1 MTILIGPSEPLPRG
15 KEILHLGKFYFP
27 DSGGIE
33 DVTAC
38 AAKGAVKNGYSV
50 TVACFAKKMNSGLQ
64 EIEGVKVVRCPTDAT
79 LASQPLGLKYLI
91 VCYQLLRRADVIHL
105 HFPNMLAAF
114 VTLLKK
120 NQTRL
125 IVHWHSDIVDKGILG
140 KISRPFEWAILKKAD
155 VIVTT
160 SLAYGKA
167 SKSLSTFF
175 EKIKVVPC
183 GAKDP
188 FRSEQ
193 RLDDTE
199 LSIDLLKKIQGRRI
213 ILSVGRLV
221 PYKGFDVL
229 IRAVKYMPDDVL
241 VVIVGNGPLRKRL
254 ECFSHNSG
262 MDGKVYFAGWQPDD
276 VLDALY
282 RISSLFCLPSI
293 SRAEAFGLVIIQAMS
308 RGLPVVASDILGSG
322 VPWVNMHDV
331 SGLNFTVGNEFQLA
345 LSCNRILG
353 SNELRKRYS
362 IGARN
367 RYLTTFTEDRFVN
380 EIVKI
385 YNHLNFQTKS
395 QN

>member
-1 MTILIGPSEPLPRG
+1 
-15 KEILHLGKFYFP
+15 
-27 DSGGIE
+27 
-33 DVTAC
+33 
-38 AAKGAVKNGYSV
+38 
-50 TVACFAKKMNSGLQ
+50 
-64 EIEGVKVVRCPTDAT
+64 
-79 LASQPLGLKYLI
+79 
-91 VCYQLLRRADVIHL
+91 
-105 HFPNMLAAF
+105 
-114 VTLLKK
+114 
-120 NQTRL
+120 
-125 IVHWHSDIVDKGILG
+125 
-140 KISRPFEWAILKKAD
+140 
-155 VIVTT
+155 
-160 SLAYGKA
+160 
-167 SKSLSTFF
+167 
-175 EKIKVVPC
+175 
-183 GAKDP
+183 
-188 FRSEQ
+188 
-193 RLDDTE
+193 
-199 LSIDLLKKIQGRRI
+199 
-213 ILSVGRLV
+213 
-221 PYKGFDVL
+221 
-229 IRAVKYMPDDVL
+229 
-241 VVIVGNGPLRKRL
+241 
-254 ECFSHNSG
+254 